1 MNKKFLSAV
10 LFGALMVTS
19 TGTFVSCKDYD
30 DDIDQIN
37 NTLNDLKSQIA
48 ALQTEVESGNWVTD
62 LVDVE
67 GGFKVTF
74 NNGRTYTIVN
84 GKDGDKGETGAAGA
98 AGDKLT
104 IDEAT
109 GEWKINDKATGWFAN
124 KKDQAAEVFLPK
136 IEGGYWYFYNTEKKE
151 YEPSGY
157 KANGAAYAIDANG
170 KYTMYL
176 PTEDGKDMVKIELP
190 KYALTSLELAT
201 SGDETPWMNYAV
213 ASKDFKDEL
222 TGISYKKDELIPLA
236 TADGKT
242 GFDVRVVANPTN
254 TDLSDCPFSLIA
266 SDGSTLFTEG
276 AARKYDGGIIRSAVD
291 GLKSVN
297 FNLAGGLK
305 ADSKAFK
312 NVSTPITGN
321 LSGYKLSKFAVASN
335 EISTQY
341 GVCVNIYKATT
352 LVNVNGNSWV
362 KIGKEYSIFGKNDN
376 KAAIQGEDQNF
387 IKGNA
392 VSYKLDLDKNYK
404 DAYNVTISGDKFTVG
419 TYTDKALPFIVSY
432 TTEKGTKESVTVYVK
447 VIKDEVANVTLS
459 ASHKLDASKTKV
471 YFSLDNV
478 LNALTAEQKIAWKES
493 KITLNEFTLESTITK
508 ENGDPKYTI
517 NLTPSFAKKDNSGNW
532 VANNVTPAD
541 ATALEITVNPATAGV
556 VADKYTQ
563 AVYKFTFGTNEL
575 NAAVDLTLTN
585 PKTLTRIASL
595 FDGDNVVAYGE
606 GNKANGEKFNVLSV
620 YEQNGATFDKAN
632 FNVEVVKNGDFSD
645 ADAAKWQ
652 TNGSQITITDKAQLY
667 NEVAK
672 VKVSVPV
679 FTGNN
684 DNMFTDVIYVTAKS
698 PVKEGTI
705 EALKTTLSLKQSK
718 SASFGKADFS
728 AKDVWGTAYNLFGY
742 TYEDGKNADG
752 TTKYSWAAPATK
764 YINNIEVSSSTSL
777 VKAEATY
784 NKASNKEYEEMTG
797 FKVTVDNE
805 AALQSGDKVTITIK
819 ITDMWGMEF
828 TKDVEL
834 TVEK

>member
-10 LFGALMVTS
+10 LFGALMVSS

-37 NTLNDLKSQIA
+37 NTLTDLKSQIA
-48 ALQTEVESGNWVTD
+48 ALQTEVEGGNWVTD

-124 KKDQAAEVFLPK
+124 KKDQAAEVYLPK

-151 YEPSGY
+151 YEQSDY

-201 SGDETPWMNYAV
+201 TYDEYSSVQYAV

-222 TGISYKKDELIPLA
+222 TGVSYKKDELIPLA
-236 TADGKT
+236 TAEGKT

-276 AARKYDGGIIRSAVD
+276 VARKYDGEIIRSAVD
-291 GLKSVN
+291 GLKFVN

-305 ADSKAFK
+305 ADSKAFE
-312 NVSTPITGN
+312 NVSNKVYNDQNAFIGYR
-321 LSGYKLSKFAVASN
+321 LSRFAVASN

-341 GVCVNIYKATT
+341 GVSVYIYQSSAS
-352 LVNVNGNSWV
+352 VSGNGISWV
-362 KIGKEYSIFGKNDN
+362 KVGKEYSIFGEDDN
-376 KAAIQGEDQNF
+376 KAAGQNENYNF
-387 IKGNA
+387 MYGNA
-392 VSYKLDLDKNYK
+392 VSYKLDLDKDYK

-419 TYTDKALPFIVSY
+419 TYTDKVLPFVVSY
-432 TTEKGTKESVTVYVK
+432 TTEKGEKKSAKVSVK

-459 ASHKLDASKTKV
+459 ASHKLDVSKQKV

-478 LNALTAEQKIAWKES
+478 LNALTAEQKIAWKQAN
-493 KITLNEFTLESTITK
+493 ITLNKFTLESTITND
-508 ENGDPKYTI
+508 NGDPKYTI
-517 NLTPSFAKKDNSGNW
+517 NLVPSFVKKDNSGNW
-532 VANNVTPAD
+532 VTATSAD
-541 ATALEITVNPATAGV
+541 ATALEITVNPAIAGV

-563 AVYKFTFGTNEL
+563 AVYKFAFGTNEL

-585 PKTLTRIASL
+585 PTTLTRIASL
-595 FDGDNVVAYGE
+595 FDGDNVVAYGK
-606 GNKANGEKFNVLSV
+606 GNNANGEIFNVLSV

-632 FNVEVVKNGDFSD
+632 FEVEVVKNGDFSD
-645 ADAAKWQ
+645 TDVAKWVV
-652 TNGSQITITDKAQLY
+652 NGSQITINDKAQLY

-679 FTGNN
+679 FAGND
-684 DNMFTDVIYVTAKS
+684 DNKFTDVIYVTAKS

-728 AKDVWGTAYNLFGY
+728 AADVWGTAYNLFGY
-742 TYEDGKNADG
+742 TYVENKAE
-752 TTKYSWAAPATK
+752 KWAKPATD
-764 YINNIEVSSSTSL
+764 YIKDIKVTSSTSL
-777 VKAEATY
+777 VTPELTY
-784 NKASNKEYEEMTG
+784 NGTTKTYENMSG
-797 FKVTVDNE
+797 FKVTVDDE